1 MNEQVHVT
9 TLRLIAGLPE
19 LVQGIAW
26 PPGSMTDQLMLPVG
40 IGPDEA
46 PITVVVRIVVP
57 PRVGEG
63 EATTEIAG
71 VWLEIVTLIW
81 LLLCCT

>member
-1 MNEQVHVT
+1 
-9 TLRLIAGLPE
+9 LIAGLPE

-26 PPGSMTDQLMLPVG
+26 PAGSIIDQLTLPVG

-63 EATTEIAG
+63 EAATEIAG
-71 VWLEIVTLIW
+71 IWLEIVTLIW
-81 LLLCCT
+81 VLLFCK

>member
-1 MNEQVHVT
+1 
-9 TLRLIAGLPE
+9 
-19 LVQGIAW
+19 
-26 PPGSMTDQLMLPVG
+26 MLPVG
-40 IGPDEA
+40 IGPDVV

-81 LLLCCT
+81 ILLCCT